1 MRGACSRRAKSALRV
16 PSSSSG
22 CWPTASWSGLRAA
35 QGVLRLRDR
44 FGAARLEAACAR
56 ALLHASPYY
65 RTVKTILTGGFD
77 QLPLDGA
84 DGAHIHAPGARF
96 ARSAQLLFNPDAPRH

>member
-1 MRGACSRRAKSALRV
+1 MKSALHV
-16 PSSSSG
+16 PSSLNG
-22 CWPTASWSGLRAA
+22 LLADRILERLRAA
-35 QGVLRLRDR
+35 QGVLRLRER
-44 FGAARLEAACAR
+44 FGAARLEAACGR
-56 ALLHASPYY
+56 ALLHSSPYY

-77 QLPLDGA
+77 QQPLDAA